1 MQKLG
6 MQTSGG
12 DGHEIDNEIRFYPAQ
27 RSLPRHC
34 LYTLPA
40 SAQESSFGPADAKET
55 YYWISN
61 KANLPLFVQYDYVGM
76 KRIAEELGV
85 KVIVAGPT
93 DFDLPGFIAAVDQ
106 VCAQKPNGVSVVGG
120 WDPSL
125 TESVKK
131 CLEQGVPTVVDD
143 GDLPD
148 SGRLSYIGTNWT
160 QVGVA
165 QAKKMM
171 EMLPNGGKLAMMSI
185 INAGNMREA
194 VAGFKAYI
202 EANGGGKYTI
212 VANEDD
218 GGDAQKAAQ
227 VTAAI
232 LAANPDIAGLAGFD
246 SESGAGIVTALRE
259 AGKNPG
265 DIKVTAMEQTPGLLQ
280 DGEGRLGRRHR
291 GAEPRALHLLRGED
305 PARLQHQH
313 AEVGRSDVSRWRPS
327 DPGLARYRRAAGHQG
342 QCRQGADRAQRQVGL
357 DNRLWRGTD
366 QPLASGLRRL
376 LPAAGGRS

>member
-1 MQKLG
+1 MRKIVKAMLATIG
-6 MQTSGG
+6 LAAAATSFAATAG
-12 DGHEIDNEIRFYPAQ
+12 
-27 RSLPRHC
+27 
-34 LYTLPA
+34 
-40 SAQESSFGPADAKET
+40 AQESSFGPDDAKYT

-85 KVIVAGPT
+85 KVVVAGPT
-93 DFDLPGFIAAVDQ
+93 DFDVPGFIAAVDQ
-106 VCAQKPNGVSVVGG
+106 VCAQKPSGVSVVGG

-125 TESVKK
+125 TEPVKR
-131 CLEQGVPTVVDD
+131 CIEQGVPTVVDD

-148 SGRLSYIGTNWT
+148 SGRLAYIGTNWT
-160 QVGVA
+160 QVGVS
-165 QAKKMM
+165 QARKLM
-171 EMLPNGGKLAMMSI
+171 ELLPNGGKLATMSI

-202 EANGGGKYTI
+202 EANGGGKFEI

-232 LAANPDIAGLAGFD
+232 LAAHPDIAGLAGFD

-265 DIKVTAMEQTPGLLQ
+265 DIKVTAMEQTPDFFKTAKEGWVDAIVVQNRELFIYYAVKLLH
-280 DGEGRLGRRHR
+280 DYNTNTLK
-291 GAEPRALHLLRGED
+291 
-305 PARLQHQH
+305 
-313 AEVGRSDVSRWRPS
+313 S
-327 DPGLARYRRAAGHQG
+327 
-342 QCRQGADRAQRQVGL
+342 VGL
-357 DNRLWRGTD
+357 TADK
-366 QPLASGLRRL
+366 
-376 LPAAGGRS
+376 GGRPIPDSLDTGVILITKDNVDGVLTALDVK

>member
-1 MQKLG
+1 MNSG
-6 MQTSGG
+6 MKIILAGTALAAAAMTLTA
-12 DGHEIDNEIRFYPAQ
+12 PA
-27 RSLPRHC
+27 R
-34 LYTLPA
+34 
-40 SAQESSFGPADAKET
+40 AQESAFGPADAKET

-85 KVIVAGPT
+85 RVVVAGPT

-106 VCAQKPNGVSVVGG
+106 VCAQKPSGVSVVGG

-131 CLEQGVPTVVDD
+131 CLELGVPTVVDD
-143 GDLPD
+143 GDLPA

-171 EMLPNGGKLAMMSI
+171 EKLPNGGKIGMMSI

-194 VAGFKAYI
+194 VAGFKAYL
-202 EANGGGKYTI
+202 EANGGGKYNI
-212 VANEDD
+212 VSNEDD

-232 LAANPDIAGLAGFD
+232 IAANPDVAGLAGFD
-246 SESGAGIVTALRE
+246 SEFGAGIVTAFRE
-259 AGKNPG
+259 AGKQPG
-265 DIKVTAMEQTPGLLQ
+265 DIKVTAMEQTPDFFKTAKEGWVDGIVVQNRELFIYYAVKILHDFNTNTLKSAGL
-280 DGEGRLGRRHR
+280 
-291 GAEPRALHLLRGED
+291 
-305 PARLQHQH
+305 
-313 AEVGRSDVSRWRPS
+313 S
-327 DPGLARYRRAAGHQG
+327 AA
-342 QCRQGADRAQRQVGL
+342 D
-357 DNRLWRGTD
+357 
-366 QPLASGLRRL
+366 
-376 LPAAGGRS
+376 GGRPVPDSLDTGVLLVTADNVDKVLSSLGVK

>member
-1 MQKLG
+1 MRTMMKSVLAAAALAVSAAGLG
-6 MQTSGG
+6 
-12 DGHEIDNEIRFYPAQ
+12 A
-27 RSLPRHC
+27 
-34 LYTLPA
+34 PA
-40 SAQESSFGPADAKET
+40 SAQESSFGPDDAKYT

-93 DFDLPGFIAAVDQ
+93 DFDVPGFIAAVDQ
-106 VCAQKPNGVSVVGG
+106 VCAQKPSGVSVVGG

-125 TESVKK
+125 TDSVKK
-131 CLEQGVPTVVDD
+131 CMELGVPTVVDD

-148 SGRLSYIGTNWT
+148 SGRLAYIGTNWT

-171 EMLPNGGKLAMMSI
+171 EVLPDGGKLGMMSI

-194 VAGFKAYI
+194 VAGFTAYI
-202 EANGGGKYTI
+202 EANGGGKYEI
-212 VANEDD
+212 VANQDD

-232 LAANPDIAGLAGFD
+232 MAANPDIAGLAGFD

-265 DIKVTAMEQTPGLLQ
+265 DIKVTAMEQTPDFFKTAKEGWVDGIVVQNRELFIYYAVKLLHDFNTNTLKSAGLT
-280 DGEGRLGRRHR
+280 
-291 GAEPRALHLLRGED
+291 
-305 PARLQHQH
+305 
-313 AEVGRSDVSRWRPS
+313 
-327 DPGLARYRRAAGHQG
+327 AA
-342 QCRQGADRAQRQVGL
+342 D
-357 DNRLWRGTD
+357 
-366 QPLASGLRRL
+366 
-376 LPAAGGRS
+376 GGRPIPDTVDTGVLLVTKDNVDKVLTALNVK

>member
-1 MQKLG
+1 MRTMMKSVLAAAALAVSAAGLG
-6 MQTSGG
+6 
-12 DGHEIDNEIRFYPAQ
+12 A
-27 RSLPRHC
+27 
-34 LYTLPA
+34 PA
-40 SAQESSFGPADAKET
+40 SAQESSFGPDDAKYT

-93 DFDLPGFIAAVDQ
+93 DFDVPGFIAAVDQ
-106 VCAQKPNGVSVVGG
+106 VCAQKPSGVSVVGG

-131 CLEQGVPTVVDD
+131 CMELGVPTVVDD

-148 SGRLSYIGTNWT
+148 SGRLAYIGTNWT

-171 EMLPNGGKLAMMSI
+171 EVLPDGGKLGMMSI

-194 VAGFKAYI
+194 VAGFTAYI
-202 EANGGGKYTI
+202 EANGGGKYEI
-212 VANEDD
+212 VANQDD

-232 LAANPDIAGLAGFD
+232 MAANPDIAGLAGFD

-265 DIKVTAMEQTPGLLQ
+265 DIKVTAMEQTPDFFKTAKEGWVDGIVVQNRELFIYYAVKLLHDFNTNTLKSAGLT
-280 DGEGRLGRRHR
+280 
-291 GAEPRALHLLRGED
+291 
-305 PARLQHQH
+305 
-313 AEVGRSDVSRWRPS
+313 
-327 DPGLARYRRAAGHQG
+327 AA
-342 QCRQGADRAQRQVGL
+342 D
-357 DNRLWRGTD
+357 
-366 QPLASGLRRL
+366 
-376 LPAAGGRS
+376 GGRPIPDTVDTGVLLVTKDNVDKVLTALDVK

>member
-1 MQKLG
+1 MRTMMKSVLAAAALAVSAAGLG
-6 MQTSGG
+6 
-12 DGHEIDNEIRFYPAQ
+12 A
-27 RSLPRHC
+27 
-34 LYTLPA
+34 PA
-40 SAQESSFGPADAKET
+40 SAQESSFGPDDAKYT

-93 DFDLPGFIAAVDQ
+93 DFDVPGFIAAVDQ
-106 VCAQKPNGVSVVGG
+106 VCAQKPSGVSVVGG

-131 CLEQGVPTVVDD
+131 CMELGVPTVVDD

-148 SGRLSYIGTNWT
+148 SGRLAYIGTNWT

-171 EMLPNGGKLAMMSI
+171 EVLPDGGKLGMMSI

-194 VAGFKAYI
+194 VAGFTAYI
-202 EANGGGKYTI
+202 EANGGGKYEI
-212 VANEDD
+212 VANQDD

-232 LAANPDIAGLAGFD
+232 MAANPDIAGLAGFD

-265 DIKVTAMEQTPGLLQ
+265 DIKVTAMEQTPDFFKTAKEGWVDGIVVQNRELFIYYAVKLLHDFNTNTLKSAGL
-280 DGEGRLGRRHR
+280 
-291 GAEPRALHLLRGED
+291 
-305 PARLQHQH
+305 
-313 AEVGRSDVSRWRPS
+313 S
-327 DPGLARYRRAAGHQG
+327 AA
-342 QCRQGADRAQRQVGL
+342 D
-357 DNRLWRGTD
+357 
-366 QPLASGLRRL
+366 
-376 LPAAGGRS
+376 GGRPIPDTVDTGVLLVTKDNVDKVLTALDVK

>member
-1 MQKLG
+1 MSSMMKSVLAG
-6 MQTSGG
+6 VAFAASA
-12 DGHEIDNEIRFYPAQ
+12 ISISAPA
-27 RSLPRHC
+27 
-34 LYTLPA
+34 A
-40 SAQESSFGPADAKET
+40 AQESAFGPADAKYT

-76 KRIAEELGV
+76 KKIAEELGV
-85 KVIVAGPT
+85 RVVVAGPT

-106 VCAQKPNGVSVVGG
+106 VCAQKPSGVSVVGG

-148 SGRLSYIGTNWT
+148 SGRLAYIGTNWT
-160 QVGVA
+160 QVGVS

-171 EMLPNGGKLAMMSI
+171 EMLPDGGKIAMMSI

-202 EANGGGKYTI
+202 EANGGGKYEI

-218 GGDAQKAAQ
+218 KGDAQEAAR
-227 VTAAI
+227 VTAAV
-232 LAANPDIAGLAGFD
+232 LAANPDIAGFAGFD

-265 DIKVTAMEQTPGLLQ
+265 DIKVTAMEQTPDFFKTAKEGWVDGIVVQNRELFIYYAVKVLHDYNLNGLKSA
-280 DGEGRLGRRHR
+280 GLG
-291 GAEPRALHLLRGED
+291 A
-305 PARLQHQH
+305 
-313 AEVGRSDVSRWRPS
+313 
-327 DPGLARYRRAAGHQG
+327 
-342 QCRQGADRAQRQVGL
+342 
-357 DNRLWRGTD
+357 TD
-366 QPLASGLRRL
+366 
-376 LPAAGGRS
+376 GGRPVPDTLDTGVLLVTKVNVDKVLTALGVK

>member
-1 MQKLG
+1 MRTMMK
-6 MQTSGG
+6 
-12 DGHEIDNEIRFYPAQ
+12 
-27 RSLPRHC
+27 SL
-34 LYTLPA
+34 LAAAALAVSATGFSAPA
-40 SAQESSFGPADAKET
+40 SAQESEYGPADAKYT

-85 KVIVAGPT
+85 RVVVAGPT
-93 DFDLPGFIAAVDQ
+93 DFDVPGFIAAVDQ
-106 VCAQKPNGVSVVGG
+106 VCAQKPSGVSVVGG

-148 SGRLSYIGTNWT
+148 SGRLAYIGTNWT

-171 EMLPNGGKLAMMSI
+171 EMLPNGGKIGMMSI

-194 VAGFKAYI
+194 VAGFTAYI
-202 EANGGGKYTI
+202 EANGGGKYNI

-232 LAANPDIAGLAGFD
+232 IAANPDIAGLAGFD

-265 DIKVTAMEQTPGLLQ
+265 DVKVTAMEQTPDFFKTAKEGWVDGIVVQNRELFIYYAVKLLHDYNTNTLKSAGL
-280 DGEGRLGRRHR
+280 G
-291 GAEPRALHLLRGED
+291 
-305 PARLQHQH
+305 
-313 AEVGRSDVSRWRPS
+313 S
-327 DPGLARYRRAAGHQG
+327 
-342 QCRQGADRAQRQVGL
+342 AD
-357 DNRLWRGTD
+357 
-366 QPLASGLRRL
+366 
-376 LPAAGGRS
+376 GGRPIPDTVDTGVLLVTKDNVDKVLTALNVK

>member
-1 MQKLG
+1 MRTTMKSVLAAAALAISAAG
-6 MQTSGG
+6 FS
-12 DGHEIDNEIRFYPAQ
+12 A
-27 RSLPRHC
+27 
-34 LYTLPA
+34 PA
-40 SAQESSFGPADAKET
+40 SAQESEYGPADAKYT

-85 KVIVAGPT
+85 RVVVAGPT
-93 DFDLPGFIAAVDQ
+93 DFDVPGFIAAVDQ
-106 VCAQKPNGVSVVGG
+106 VCAQKPSGVSVVGG

-131 CLEQGVPTVVDD
+131 CMEQGVPTVVDD

-148 SGRLSYIGTNWT
+148 SGRLAYIGTNWT

-171 EMLPNGGKLAMMSI
+171 EMLPNGGKLGMMSI

-194 VAGFKAYI
+194 VAGFTAYI
-202 EANGGGKYTI
+202 EANGGGKYNI

-232 LAANPDIAGLAGFD
+232 IAANPDIAGLAGFD

-265 DIKVTAMEQTPGLLQ
+265 DVKVTAMEQTPDFFKTAKEGWVDGIVVQNRELFIYYAVKLLHDYNTNTLKSAGL
-280 DGEGRLGRRHR
+280 G
-291 GAEPRALHLLRGED
+291 
-305 PARLQHQH
+305 
-313 AEVGRSDVSRWRPS
+313 S
-327 DPGLARYRRAAGHQG
+327 
-342 QCRQGADRAQRQVGL
+342 AD
-357 DNRLWRGTD
+357 
-366 QPLASGLRRL
+366 
-376 LPAAGGRS
+376 GGRPIPDTVDTGVLLVTKDNVDKVLTALNVK